1 VTLTLCGEIDIATA
15 PALERELPDA
25 ESSRPRRVVL
35 DLGAGIGG
43 RIRFGQSGVVGST
56 AGCNL
61 ALNLLLCWSRCASA
75 NRTIELARAGGAS
88 VHVFSIA
95 RVHGT
100 SFGFP
105 NPGLLPTKREWQEQR
120 ELVRKAVARLRR
132 KGIEAEGHVLGTRK
146 ATKRICDEARKEGC
160 DAIVMTADPDRNR
173 LVADMMWTQ
182 EPQRVRRRAKVPVFL
197 VADE

>member
-1 VTLTLCGEIDIATA
+1 MT
-15 PALERELPDA
+15 
-25 ESSRPRRVVL
+25 
-35 DLGAGIGG
+35 
-43 RIRFGQSGVVGST
+43 
-56 AGCNL
+56 L
-61 ALNLLLCWSRCASA
+61 ALRGGSSPAGEETAIDGPFTRILLASEGRPFSDA
-75 NRTIELARAGGAS
+75 AIERALELARAGRAS

-100 SFGFP
+100 GLGFP

-120 ELVRKAVARLRR
+120 EIVRKAVARLRR
-132 KGIEAEGHVLGTRK
+132 RGIEAEGHVLGTRK

-197 VADE
+197 VAGE